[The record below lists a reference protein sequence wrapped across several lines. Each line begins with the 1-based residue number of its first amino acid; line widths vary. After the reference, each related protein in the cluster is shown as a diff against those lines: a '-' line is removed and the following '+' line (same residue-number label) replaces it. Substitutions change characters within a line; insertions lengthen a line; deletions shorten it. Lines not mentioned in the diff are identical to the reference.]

1 MWGMIALGLLI
12 LFLFVGYQA
21 AMKARGPSIS
31 IANTRDT
38 HNDSDSTISAIPPL
52 SDTAQRPI
60 QDQQTTASDSHPSNT
75 DATHKLLRSAVDQ
88 HQYETAIEYGKQI
101 YDSGKAGPDD
111 LLIIAQS
118 YFLIG
123 NCPNTLTWI
132 DRANEAFHAASRE
145 AGESLQRMKRR
156 CRSGLHNSPIT
167 LTAGQCEH
175 MGRLLNHYNTLTQ
188 ADRERLP
195 KLETEAAQI
204 KFGQAYVNLGEL
216 YFGFGDYEHA
226 ITAIQC
232 GLEKGQV
239 VHLDDA
245 YVYLGRSLVAI
256 DNIDEARKAFAK
268 LKEVPNISPRV
279 LRLWELYAET
289 LQ

>member
-1 MWGMIALGLLI
+1 MWGMIAFGLLI

-21 AMKARGPSIS
+21 AMRLRGPSIS
-31 IANTRDT
+31 VADTRDT
-38 HNDSDSTISAIPPL
+38 HKDSGATISATPL
-52 SDTAQRPI
+52 LRDTAQRPI
-60 QDQQTTASDSHPSNT
+60 QDQQTSASDSQPPSA
-75 DATHKLLRSAVDQ
+75 DAAHRLLRSAVDQ

-101 YDSGKAGPDD
+101 YNSGNAGPDD

-118 YFLIG
+118 YFLTG
-123 NCPNTLTWI
+123 SCPNALTWI
-132 DRANEAFHAASRE
+132 NRANEAFHAASRE

-156 CRSGLHNSPIT
+156 CRSGLHNTPIT

-175 MGRLLNHYNTLTQ
+175 MGRLFNTTQ

-195 KLETEAAQI
+195 KLETEVAQG

-216 YFGFGDYEHA
+216 YFGFGDFEHA

-279 LRLWELYAET
+279 LRLWELYAAT